1 MSIRN
6 LFPQFIAVIAALA
19 IPAGA
24 AENGGAA
31 LREFLT
37 AFFSR
42 RRGFMRRTR
51 IS

>member
-24 AENGGAA
+24 AENAA
-31 LREFLT
+31 TPLLWE
-37 AFFSR
+37 
-42 RRGFMRRTR
+42 
-51 IS
+51 

>member
-31 LREFLT
+31 LREFLNKY
-37 AFFSR
+37 
-42 RRGFMRRTR
+42 
-51 IS
+51 